1 MPITNAMTASP
12 RTLLWPLVAIS
23 ALGLLA
29 TATITFAATKR
40 IQAGIAA
47 KPKAAAPAERP
58 PLVVPD
64 VRGKPYVFAK
74 GILDDAGFAWRVST
88 HNGFA
93 TNTVSSQTPAPG
105 TRVVDTGAPLMVLAL
120 RVPNGQKESGSAEN
134 ESPFEST
141 PLKLVSGEKAKAAS
155 EPSTPSKAHR
165 TKKHEAKA
173 KAKAKK

>member
-1 MPITNAMTASP
+1 MTASP
-12 RTLLWPLVAIS
+12 RTLLWPLVVLA

-40 IQAGIAA
+40 IQASTASA
-47 KPKAAAPAERP
+47 PKAAAPADRP

-88 HNGFA
+88 KNGYA
-93 TNTVSSQTPAPG
+93 TNTVSSQTPSPG
-105 TRVVDTGAPLMVLAL
+105 ARVVDTGAPLMGLAL
-120 RVPNGQKESGSAEN
+120 KVPGGQKESGTADN

-141 PLKLVSGEKAKAAS
+141 PLKLVSAGKATSAPAPAS
-155 EPSTPSKAHR
+155 APKAHK
-165 TKKHEAKA
+165 TKKHDKKA
-173 KAKAKK
+173 KAKAKT